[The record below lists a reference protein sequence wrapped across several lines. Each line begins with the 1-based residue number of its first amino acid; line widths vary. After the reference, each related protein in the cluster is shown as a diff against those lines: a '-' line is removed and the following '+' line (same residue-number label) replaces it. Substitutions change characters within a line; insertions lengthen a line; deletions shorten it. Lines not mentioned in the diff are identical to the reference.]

1 MECVKMK
8 TGKYMIYIFYN
19 KETNTYEKEFFLPD
33 DNFQRLMNRLLTIAS
48 YKEKGSQIAGVLYV
62 DKESYLNARL
72 TATVE
77 DYIYEDQ
84 MEKETRIKYKRGQ
97 LDRDVYLDTL
107 KMIQDFKWTCLK
119 KIDTQI
125 RRMVREDFDVEN
137 EIALQLYDQYLQAIL

>member
-1 MECVKMK
+1 MK
-8 TGKYMIYIFYN
+8 TGKYMIYKFYN
-19 KETNTYEKEFFLPD
+19 RGTDTYETEFFLPD
-33 DNFQRLMNRLLTIAS
+33 DTFQRTVYRLLTIAS

-84 MEKETRIKYKRGQ
+84 MEQETRRKYKCGQ
-97 LDRDVYLDTL
+97 LERDVYLDTL

-119 KIDTQI
+119 KIDMQI

>member
-1 MECVKMK
+1 MK
-8 TGKYMIYIFYN
+8 TGKYMIYKFYN
-19 KETNTYEKEFFLPD
+19 RGTDTYETEFFLPD
-33 DNFQRLMNRLLTIAS
+33 DTFQRMVYRLLTIAS

-84 MEKETRIKYKRGQ
+84 MEQETRRKYKCGQ
-97 LDRDVYLDTL
+97 LERDVYLDTL

-119 KIDTQI
+119 KIDMQI

>member
-1 MECVKMK
+1 MK
-8 TGKYMIYIFYN
+8 TGKYMIYKFYN
-19 KETNTYEKEFFLPD
+19 RGTDTYETEFFLPD
-33 DNFQRLMNRLLTIAS
+33 DTFQRTVYRLLTIAS

-72 TATVE
+72 TATVG

-84 MEKETRIKYKRGQ
+84 MEQETRRKYNCGQ
-97 LDRDVYLDTL
+97 LERDVYLDTL

-119 KIDTQI
+119 KIDMQI

>member
-1 MECVKMK
+1 MK
-8 TGKYMIYIFYN
+8 TGKYMIYKFYN
-19 KETNTYEKEFFLPD
+19 RGTDTYETEFFLPD
-33 DNFQRLMNRLLTIAS
+33 DTFQRIVYRLLTIAS
-48 YKEKGSQIAGVLYV
+48 YKEKGSQIAGVIYV

-84 MEKETRIKYKRGQ
+84 MEQETRRKYKCGQ
-97 LDRDVYLDTL
+97 IDRDVYLDTL

-119 KIDTQI
+119 KIDMQI

>member
-1 MECVKMK
+1 MK
-8 TGKYMIYIFYN
+8 TGKYMIYKFYN
-19 KETNTYEKEFFLPD
+19 RGTDTYETEFFLPD
-33 DNFQRLMNRLLTIAS
+33 DTFQRTVYRLLTIAS
-48 YKEKGSQIAGVLYV
+48 YKEKGSQIAGVIYV

-84 MEKETRIKYKRGQ
+84 MEQETRRKYKCGQ

-119 KIDTQI
+119 KIDMQI

>member
-1 MECVKMK
+1 
-8 TGKYMIYIFYN
+8 MIYSFYN
-19 KETNTYEKEFFLPD
+19 KGTNTYEKEFFLPD
-33 DNFQRLMNRLLTIAS
+33 DNFQRLMFRLLTIAS

-84 MEKETRIKYKRGQ
+84 MEQETRRKYKCGQ

-119 KIDTQI
+119 KIDMQI

>member
-1 MECVKMK
+1 MK
-8 TGKYMIYIFYN
+8 TGKYMIYKFYN
-19 KETNTYEKEFFLPD
+19 RGTDTYETEFFLPD
-33 DNFQRLMNRLLTIAS
+33 DTFQRIAYRLLTIAS

-84 MEKETRIKYKRGQ
+84 MEQETRRKYNCGQ
-97 LDRDVYLDTL
+97 LERDVYLDTL

-119 KIDTQI
+119 KIDMQI

-137 EIALQLYDQYLQAIL
+137 EIALQLYDLYLQAIL

>member
-1 MECVKMK
+1 MK
-8 TGKYMIYIFYN
+8 TGKYMIYKFYN
-19 KETNTYEKEFFLPD
+19 RGTDTYETEFFLPD
-33 DNFQRLMNRLLTIAS
+33 DTFQRTVYRLLTIAS

-84 MEKETRIKYKRGQ
+84 MEQETRRKYKCGQ

-119 KIDTQI
+119 KIDMQI

>member
-1 MECVKMK
+1 MK
-8 TGKYMIYIFYN
+8 TGKYMIYSFYN
-19 KETNTYEKEFFLPD
+19 KGTNTYEKEFFLPD
-33 DNFQRLMNRLLTIAS
+33 DNFQRFMTRLLTIAS
-48 YKEKGSQIAGVLYV
+48 YKEKGSQIAGVIYV

-84 MEKETRIKYKRGQ
+84 MEQETRRKYRRGEMN
-97 LDRDVYLDTL
+97 RDVYLDTL
-107 KMIQDFKWTCLK
+107 KCIQDFKWTCLK
-119 KIDTQI
+119 KIESQI

>member
-1 MECVKMK
+1 MK
-8 TGKYMIYIFYN
+8 TGKYMIYKFYN
-19 KETNTYEKEFFLPD
+19 RGTDTYETEFFLPD
-33 DNFQRLMNRLLTIAS
+33 NTFQRTVYRLLTIAS
-48 YKEKGSQIAGVLYV
+48 YKEKGSRIAGVLYV

-72 TATVE
+72 NATVE

-84 MEKETRIKYKRGQ
+84 MEQETRRKYKCGEMN
-97 LDRDVYLDTL
+97 RDVYLDTL

-119 KIDTQI
+119 KIDMQI

>member
-1 MECVKMK
+1 MK
-8 TGKYMIYIFYN
+8 TGKYMIYKFYN
-19 KETNTYEKEFFLPD
+19 RGTDTYETEFFLPD
-33 DNFQRLMNRLLTIAS
+33 DTFQRTLYRLLTIAS

-84 MEKETRIKYKRGQ
+84 MEQETRRKYKCGQ

-119 KIDTQI
+119 KIDMQI

>member
-1 MECVKMK
+1 MMK
-8 TGKYMIYIFYN
+8 QGDYMIYKLYR
-19 KETNTYEKEFFLPD
+19 KDPEDMVTEFFLPD
-33 DNFQRLMNRLLTIAS
+33 NPKRKVRRLASLAS
-48 YKEKGSQIAGVLYV
+48 YKKEGYLVFGIMYV

-84 MEKETRIKYKRGQ
+84 MEQETRRKYKYGQ
-97 LDRDVYLDTL
+97 INKDVYLDTL
-107 KMIQDFKWTCLK
+107 KLIQDFKWTCLK
-119 KIDTQI
+119 KIDMQI

>member
-1 MECVKMK
+1 MK
-8 TGKYMIYIFYN
+8 TGKYMIYKFYN
-19 KETNTYEKEFFLPD
+19 RGTDTYETEFFLPD
-33 DNFQRLMNRLLTIAS
+33 NTFQRTVYRLLTIAS

-84 MEKETRIKYKRGQ
+84 MEQETRRKYKCGQ

-119 KIDTQI
+119 KIDMQI

-137 EIALQLYDQYLQAIL
+137 EIALQLYDQYLQEIL

>member
-1 MECVKMK
+1 M
-8 TGKYMIYIFYN
+8 T
-19 KETNTYEKEFFLPD
+19 
-33 DNFQRLMNRLLTIAS
+33 RLLTIAS
-48 YKEKGSQIAGVLYV
+48 YKEKGSQIAGVIYV

-84 MEKETRIKYKRGQ
+84 MEQETRRKYKCGQ
-97 LDRDVYLDTL
+97 LERDVYLDTL

-119 KIDTQI
+119 KIDMQI